1 VDTPPGIDLDALGPF
16 FVEHLGARPTWA
28 TLIAGGR
35 SNLTYE
41 LGADSLRW
49 VLRRPPLGHVLPTAH
64 DMVRE
69 YRVIAALEPT
79 AVPVPHAIAMC
90 DDTSLIGAPFYVMH
104 KVEGR
109 ILRTADDAATLSET
123 DASECSAAR
132 VDCLAAIHLV
142 DFYAVGLHDFGR
154 PDGYLERQVR
164 RWSEQ
169 WERSKTRELPG
180 IETLAQRLRAALPSS
195 GRPSIV
201 HGDFRLD
208 NTILDPT
215 DAGKIAAVLD
225 WEMATIG
232 DPLADLGL
240 FLLYWSAPET
250 ALVSAAP
257 AASLPGFFSAVE
269 VKERYARV
277 TGRDLAD
284 IDYYL
289 VFAYYKLAIILEG
302 IHARFA
308 MGATVGEGF
317 DEIGEMVSALVAGGL
332 RVASESG
339 IAALRP

>member
-1 VDTPPGIDLDALGPF
+1 MTTPPGIDLDALAPF
-16 FVEHLGARPTWA
+16 FKLHVGTRPTWA
-28 TLIAGGR
+28 DLIAGGR

-41 LGADSLRW
+41 VGDGMRSW

-64 DMVRE
+64 DMARE
-69 YRVIAALEPT
+69 YRVIAALRDTP
-79 AVPVPHAIAMC
+79 VPVPPTVAFC
-90 DDTSLIGAPFYVMH
+90 DDPNVIGAPFYVMD

-109 ILRTADDAATLSET
+109 ILRTADDASALSEH
-123 DASECSAAR
+123 DARECSRAL
-132 VDCLAAIHLV
+132 VDGLAAIHAV
-142 DFYAVGLHDFGR
+142 DYEAVGLGDFGR

-180 IETLAQRLRAALPSS
+180 VDELARRLRAALPTS
-195 GRPSIV
+195 GAPTIV
-201 HGDFRLD
+201 HGDYRLD
-208 NTILDPT
+208 NTILDAT
-215 DAGKIAAVLD
+215 DSGRIAAVLD

-232 DPLADLGL
+232 DPLTDVGL

-257 AASLPGFFSAVE
+257 AATLPGFYSAVE
-269 VKERYARV
+269 VKDHYATV

-284 IDYYL
+284 IDFYL
-289 VFAYYKLAIILEG
+289 VLAYFKLAIILEG

-317 DEIGEMVSALVAGGL
+317 DELGTMVGALVDGGL
-332 RVASESG
+332 RVSDESG
-339 IAALRP
+339 IARLRG